1 MAGFIII
8 RIERKDKMGRL
19 DGKVAIITGAT
30 SGMGRD
36 TAYVFAE
43 EGAKVMITGRNE
55 ARAKEVVEKIKS
67 SGGEASYVIADMA
80 DRQSLD
86 KIIDETVEKY
96 GTVDILFNNAGLL
109 STSSSMDISL
119 EEWDKAMQVNLTSAL
134 ILSQKVAPI
143 MKKKGKGCIIN
154 TGSIAGTSARWG
166 AVAYCTSKH
175 ALNGLTKAL
184 ARELGP
190 EIRVNAILPGA
201 IVTAMLD
208 SVGGEDA
215 VAGMKEMSPL
225 KRVGQGREIGTAA
238 LFFAT
243 DDSSFVTGQ
252 LLRVDGGVDC

>member
-1 MAGFIII
+1 MS
-8 RIERKDKMGRL
+8 RL
-19 DGKVAIITGAT
+19 NGKVAIITGAT

-43 EGAKVMITGRNE
+43 EGAKVMIVGRNE
-55 ARAKEVVEKIKS
+55 QRAKDVVQKIKE
-67 SGGEASYVIADMA
+67 SGGEADYVIVDME
-80 DRQSLD
+80 DRASLD
-86 KIIDETVEKY
+86 KIVDKTLDKF

-109 STSSSMDISL
+109 SIKDSMEVSL
-119 EEWDKAMQVNLTSAL
+119 EEWDKVMQVNVTAAL
-134 ILSQKVAPI
+134 ILSKKVAPI
-143 MKKKGKGCIIN
+143 MKSKGKGYIIN

-166 AVAYCTSKH
+166 LSAYCTTKH
-175 ALNGLTKAL
+175 AMNGLTKVL

-201 IVTAMLD
+201 IKTSMLD

-215 VAGMKEMSPL
+215 VKGMKEMSPL
-225 KRVGQGREIGTAA
+225 KRIGEGREIGTTA

-243 DDSSFVTGQ
+243 EDSSFITGQ

>member
-1 MAGFIII
+1 
-8 RIERKDKMGRL
+8 MGRL

-43 EGAKVMITGRNE
+43 EGAKVMITGRDEN
-55 ARAKEVVEKIKS
+55 RAKEVVDKIKAG
-67 SGGEASYVIADMA
+67 GGEASYVIADMS
-80 DRQSLD
+80 DRSSLD
-86 KIIDETVEKY
+86 KIVDETLAKY

-109 STSSSMDISL
+109 STNNSMDISL
-119 EEWDKAMQVNLTSAL
+119 EEWDKVMQVNLTSAL
-134 ILSQKVAPI
+134 MLSKRVAPI
-143 MKKKGKGCIIN
+143 MKAKGKGSIIN
-154 TGSIAGTSARWG
+154 TGSVAGTSARWG
-166 AVAYCTSKH
+166 AAAYCTSKH
-175 ALNGLTKAL
+175 AMNGLTKAL

-201 IVTAMLD
+201 ILTAMLD
-208 SVGGEDA
+208 SVGGEAA

-225 KRVGQGREIGTAA
+225 KRVGQGREIGTVA